1 MQQLDIMAPSLKVLG
16 HKREREEKL
25 CVGCRVAKDFPGRK
39 KSFSIIDWSLH
50 MMMKKI
56 RRVSSE
62 VISTAFDNA

>member
-39 KSFSIIDWSLH
+39 KKFLNYRLKLAHDDEEN
-50 MMMKKI
+50 KK
-56 RRVSSE
+56 SE
-62 VISTAFDNA
+62 QRGDKYRL